1 MTILEVEAAALNLEL
16 SERAALAQK
25 LLRSLDELSE
35 DENEQLWAEEALRRD
50 EELDTGKATARDGEE
65 VLRELRTRFS

>member
-50 EELDTGKATARDGEE
+50 EELDTGTAKATDGEE
-65 VLRELRTRFS
+65 VLRELRARFS

>member
-65 VLRELRTRFS
+65 VLRELRARFS

>member
-50 EELDTGKATARDGEE
+50 EELDTGTAKARDGEE
-65 VLRELRTRFS
+65 VLRELRARFS